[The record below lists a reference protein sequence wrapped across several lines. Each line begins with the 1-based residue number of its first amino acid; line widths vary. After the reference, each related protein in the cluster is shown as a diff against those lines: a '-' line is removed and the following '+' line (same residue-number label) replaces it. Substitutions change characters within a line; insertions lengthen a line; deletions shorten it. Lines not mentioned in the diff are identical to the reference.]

1 MKNTEELHAIILAA
15 GKGTRMKSDLPKVL
29 HTLKGTELILYVI
42 DTTINAGIRNIYIV
56 VGFRHDLV
64 KRSVESWLDK
74 HPDKN
79 NLNVKFILQ
88 TEQLGTG
95 HAVLMCK
102 NELKDRP
109 GYSMILLGDVP
120 LIKPGSIKDALHVA
134 LSKNIDCMVLSMK
147 LENPAGYG
155 RILRNLEESVM
166 AIREEKDA
174 SNDEKSIKE
183 VNTGTFIFNNQKLW
197 GALDKVRTAN
207 SQKEYYLTDVLE
219 IMVKSNDKI
228 DSWVAGDSNEFQGVN
243 SVDQL
248 KNLEAV
254 LG

>member
-1 MKNTEELHAIILAA
+1 
-15 GKGTRMKSDLPKVL
+15 
-29 HTLKGTELILYVI
+29 
-42 DTTINAGIRNIYIV
+42 
-56 VGFRHDLV
+56 
-64 KRSVESWLDK
+64 
-74 HPDKN
+74 
-79 NLNVKFILQ
+79 
-88 TEQLGTG
+88 
-95 HAVLMCK
+95 MCK